1 MGARVL
7 RFQVTTESKEHMMSV
22 YSLFDEHNPLVTE
35 SFGWVKGK
43 VERVITAHET
53 LKSTIA

>member
-1 MGARVL
+1 M

-22 YSLFDEHNPLVTE
+22 YSLLDEHNPLVTE

-43 VERVITAHET
+43 VERVITAHGT